1 MVEIDESKFGKRKY
15 HKGHR
20 VDGVWVFGGVER
32 TPERRIFVCS
42 VPDRTENI
50 LLPILKQHV
59 EEGSIVHSDCWSAY
73 GNISKKLRLDH
84 KTVNHSIN
92 YKDPVTGVHT
102 NSIEG
107 T

>member
-92 YKDPVTGVHT
+92 YKDSVTGVHT
-102 NSIEG
+102 NFIEG